1 MGHTPLNPDL
11 HHVDI
16 HEIKRLIP
24 HRYPFLYIDRIINMD
39 RGKSAI
45 GIKNVTAN
53 EPFFQGHFP
62 AKPVMPGVLIIEAM
76 AQSATALVSWGMD
89 LLDSDALVYFMGID
103 KARFRR
109 VVEPGD
115 QVELLV
121 EALRGGGKVWKFRG
135 TATVE
140 GEVAAEAE
148 FMAMIQVSVT
158 DGADNAG

>member
-76 AQSATALVSWGMD
+76 KTMNQIPAPRAGT
-89 LLDSDALVYFMGID
+89 I
-103 KARFRR
+103 KRI
-109 VVEPGD
+109 
-115 QVELLV
+115 LV
-121 EALRGGGKVWKFRG
+121 E
-135 TATVE
+135 
-140 GEVAAEAE
+140 
-148 FMAMIQVSVT
+148 
-158 DGADNAG
+158 DGAPVEFGAPLLILE